1 MLLTF
6 KSKGAAD
13 ITMVEA
19 QAKRI
24 LDLLH
29 KDVKMGVITAAEAPH
44 AISVL
49 EEVIGATRNHEASE
63 AIQRDV
69 QAHHNENGDDNKH
82 ENDDHISFANRA
94 YPLLDMLREAKK
106 GNYDVLW
113 GVLP

>member
-6 KSKGAAD
+6 KSKGTAD
-13 ITMVEA
+13 INMVEA

-49 EEVIGATRNHEASE
+49 EEVIGATRNHEASD

-69 QAHHNENGDDNKH
+69 QAHHNENDT
-82 ENDDHISFANRA
+82 HISFANRA

-106 GNYDVLW
+106 SNCDVLW
-113 GVLP
+113 GALP